1 MPAIQLNEREIT
13 NALVAL
19 RKYEQALLAKDGA
32 EMEDALNDLIVVQ
45 SLIKK
50 LSDSKRDL

>member
-1 MPAIQLNEREIT
+1 MPLIQLNEREIT
-13 NALVAL
+13 HALVAL

-32 EMEDALNDLIVVQ
+32 DMEDALNDLIVVQ